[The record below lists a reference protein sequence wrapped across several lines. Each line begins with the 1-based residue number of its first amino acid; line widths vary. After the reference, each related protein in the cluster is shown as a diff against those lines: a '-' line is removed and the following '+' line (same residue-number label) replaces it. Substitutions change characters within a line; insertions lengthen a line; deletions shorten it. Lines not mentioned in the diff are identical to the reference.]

1 MDKLDKAIRRIT
13 EDWPANP
20 HWIYTSPDQKKV
32 YRQMRQDV
40 CPEEFK
46 NYKGTPNKQ
55 LYSIDG
61 KIVGKDENYGDK
73 ENRAW

>member
-13 EDWPANP
+13 DDWPAEP
-20 HWIYTSPDQKKV
+20 HWIYTSPDQRKV

-40 CPEEFK
+40 CPEVFK
-46 NYKGTPNKQ
+46 NAKGTPNKQ

-61 KIVGKDENYGDK
+61 VIVGKDEDYGDK
-73 ENRAW
+73 ENKAW

>member
-13 EDWPANP
+13 DDWPAEP
-20 HWIYTSPDQKKV
+20 RWIFTSPDQNKV

-40 CPEEFK
+40 CPEIFK
-46 NYKGTPNKQ
+46 NAKGTPNKQ
-55 LYSIDG
+55 LYSIG
-61 KIVGKDENYGDK
+61 GVVVGKDEDYGDK

>member
-1 MDKLDKAIRRIT
+1 MDKLDRAIKRIT
-13 EDWPANP
+13 MDWPANP
-20 HWIYTSPDQKKV
+20 HWIYTSPDQIKV

-46 NYKGTPNKQ
+46 NSKGTPNKQ

>member
-13 EDWPANP
+13 DDWPAEP
-20 HWIYTSPDQKKV
+20 YWIFTSPDGNKV

-40 CPEEFK
+40 CPEVFK
-46 NYKGTPNKQ
+46 NTKGTPNKQ

-61 KIVGKDENYGDK
+61 VVVGKDEDYGDK
-73 ENRAW
+73 ENKAW